1 MVYGAS
7 IWTKAGLVGLEQVSG
22 FQVPIKSGVEYSL
35 HYLAETGCEGDGAIG
50 EWVSRLLVGF

>member
-7 IWTKAGLVGLEQVSG
+7 ISAKAGLVGLEQVSG

-50 EWVSRLLVGF
+50 EWVTRLLAEF